1 MFANCSQLNPLFLR
15 WYMLWRKQE
24 GEMPI
29 NDGAIWYTVYTPPAG
44 DFPFLAVTHLPTGD
58 VSAVPFRTYEEAEQ
72 HIAAMTSAQTQVLN
86 EVLEEKGLKATSAL

>member
-1 MFANCSQLNPLFLR
+1 
-15 WYMLWRKQE
+15 
-24 GEMPI
+24 MPI

-86 EVLEEKGLKATSAL
+86 DVLEEKVIKATSAL